1 MDVTSLANEARGY
14 MAPALPFLLATGKTL
29 RDKAIEKIG
38 QNFGEEGFKF
48 GKSLWEKLGA
58 KVEAQPAALEAAKD
72 LAAQP
77 EDADNQAAFRK
88 ELKKILSGDE
98 SLAAEIKQILDE
110 AKAAGV
116 TVVQSGNRNVLSQGN
131 NNINITG
138 DNVTIKSG

>member
-1 MDVTSLANEARGY
+1 MDVTSLANEAMGY

>member
-1 MDVTSLANEARGY
+1 MDVTSLANEAMGY

-98 SLAAEIKQILDE
+98 SLATEIKQMLDE
-110 AKAAGV
+110 AKAAGINLI
-116 TVVQSGNRNVLSQGN
+116 QSGDRNVFSQGN

-138 DNVTIKSG
+138 DNVTIKNG

>member
-1 MDVTSLANEARGY
+1 MDVTSLANEAMGY
-14 MAPALPFLLATGKTL
+14 MAPVLPFLLATGKTL

-98 SLAAEIKQILDE
+98 SLTTEIKQMLDE
-110 AKAAGV
+110 AKAAGINLI
-116 TVVQSGNRNVLSQGN
+116 QSGDRNVFSQGN